1 MCFVS
6 EGFACLK
13 VMNMFYV
20 FSLRSLLVV
29 PFRFRFMIY
38 LNFFFFLVNG
48 VNWGGGSFFT
58 LYGYPTDLAICKA
71 IIFPQKQQL
80 HLCHKSSD
88 CKWMNLFLVSL
99 FCTIDLFVFTGT
111 IPWNLK
117 YVSFMKILL
126 ASGGSTPT
134 FLVLAISGSLH
145 LYIHFRF
152 SLPIFRK
159 MH

>member
-1 MCFVS
+1 
-6 EGFACLK
+6 
-13 VMNMFYV
+13 
-20 FSLRSLLVV
+20 
-29 PFRFRFMIY
+29 
-38 LNFFFFLVNG
+38 
-48 VNWGGGSFFT
+48 
-58 LYGYPTDLAICKA
+58 
-71 IIFPQKQQL
+71 
-80 HLCHKSSD
+80 
-88 CKWMNLFLVSL
+88 MNLFLVSL

-111 IPWNLK
+111 IPRNLK